1 MFRSLRRRL
10 IWSQILPV
18 LLVIPIIGVTLVY
31 ALEKQFVIPQLAE
44 NLLGDSRL
52 LAEISSAEFELWGD
66 PILFEELISRVKL
79 DPSIQVMFLDQSGR
93 ILFSSDTGTSLRGVQ
108 VNSSGLQ
115 NALNGKETALTNYSI
130 LRTNNVMIDVFE
142 PVSDTSGAVVGI
154 VRLTYR
160 LASLY
165 DLFGQLR
172 WEIGVIL
179 MLGLISSVII
189 GTWLAISISRPVQQV
204 TTAIYGIATGQ
215 RRERLEEIGP
225 DELRSQ
231 ARAVNYLV
239 DQLRSLEQSRR
250 QLLANLVHELGRPL
264 GALRSAIHALGSGAA
279 DDPKLLTDLTV
290 GMDAE
295 TRRLQNLL
303 EELSNLYDKTLGDLE
318 LNLSPVAPNAWL
330 PGVLRPWETAAEEK
344 KLRWEEKIQEEIPSI
359 RFDADRVAQIIG
371 NLLSNAIKYTPAGGV
386 IQVIAGVENNN
397 FTVRVSD
404 SGIGVQA
411 DEREKIFQPFYRGD
425 PSRRIKQGMGLGLTI
440 ARDLA
445 VAHGGKLELETKSG
459 AGSVFLLTL
468 PYEEKEPALNKDGSK
483 G

>member
-10 IWSQILPV
+10 VWSQILPV
-18 LLVIPIIGVTLVY
+18 LLVIPIMGVTLVY
-31 ALEKQFVIPQLAE
+31 ALEKQFIIPQLAE
-44 NLLGDSRL
+44 NLLGDSRM

-79 DPSIQVMFLDQSGR
+79 DPSIQVMFLDPSGR
-93 ILFSSDTGTSLRGVQ
+93 ILFSSDTGTNLRGVQ
-108 VNSSGLQ
+108 VSSPGLD

-142 PVSDTSGAVVGI
+142 PVSDASGAVVGI

-165 DLFGQLR
+165 ELFGQLR
-172 WEIGVIL
+172 WEIAVIL
-179 MLGLISSVII
+179 MIGLVSSVII
-189 GTWLAISISRPVQQV
+189 GAWLAITISRPVQQV

-215 RRERLEEIGP
+215 RREQLDEIGP

-239 DQLRSLEQSRR
+239 DQLHSLEQSRR

-264 GALRSAIHALGSGAA
+264 GALRSAIHALANGAA
-279 DDPKLLTDLTV
+279 DDPRLLKDLTV

-303 EELSNLYDKTLGDLE
+303 EELSNLYDKSLGDLE
-318 LNLSPVAPNAWL
+318 LNIQPVAPNEWL
-330 PGVLRPWETAAEEK
+330 PAVLSPWEAAAEEK
-344 KLRWEEKIQEEIPSI
+344 KLRWEEKIQENIPPI
-359 RFDADRVAQIIG
+359 QMDADRAAQIIG
-371 NLLSNAIKYTPAGGV
+371 NLLSNAVKYTPAGGS
-386 IQVIAGVENNN
+386 IQVVAAADESC

-404 SGIGVQA
+404 SGVGVQP
-411 DEREKIFQPFYRGD
+411 DEKDKIFQPFYRGD

-445 VAHGGKLELETKSG
+445 VAHGGSLELETKPGSG
-459 AGSVFLLTL
+459 SAFVLSL
-468 PYEEKEPALNKDGSK
+468 PYVKKEPPQNQNGAK

>member
-18 LLVIPIIGVTLVY
+18 LLVIPIMGVTLVY
-31 ALEKQFVIPQLAE
+31 SLERQFIIPQLAE

-79 DPSIQVMFLDQSGR
+79 DPSIQVMFLDSSGR

-108 VNSSGLQ
+108 VDSTGLQ
-115 NALNGKETALTNYSI
+115 KALHGGETALTNYSI
-130 LRTNNVMIDVFE
+130 LRTDNVMIDVFE

-165 DLFGQLR
+165 ELFGQLR
-172 WEIGVIL
+172 WQI
-179 MLGLISSVII
+179 GLILLIGLVISIVI
-189 GTWLAISISRPVQQV
+189 GAWLAISISRPVQQV
-204 TTAIYGIATGQ
+204 TGAIYSIATGQ
-215 RRERLEEIGP
+215 RNERLDETGP

-239 DQLRSLEQSRR
+239 DQLHGLEQSRR

-264 GALRSAIHALGSGAA
+264 GALRSAIHALGKGAA
-279 DDPKLLTDLTV
+279 EDPKLLKDLTE

-303 EELSNLYDKTLGDLE
+303 EELANLYDKSLGDLE
-318 LNLSPVAPNAWL
+318 LNFTPVAPSEWL
-330 PGVLRPWETAAEEK
+330 AGVLRPWEAAAEEK
-344 KLRWEEKIQEEIPSI
+344 KVRWEEKIQANIPAI
-359 RFDADRVAQIIG
+359 RLDADRVAQIIG
-371 NLLSNAIKYTPAGGV
+371 NLLSNAVKYTPAGGR
-386 IQVIAGVENNN
+386 IQVSAAADERN
-397 FTVRVSD
+397 FTLRVDD
-404 SGIGVQA
+404 SGIGVQP

-440 ARDLA
+440 ARELA
-445 VAHGGKLELETKSG
+445 VAHGGTLELGGKAG
-459 AGSVFLLTL
+459 AGSLFVLTL
-468 PYEEKEPALNKDGSK
+468 PYNPKDSQEPKK
-483 G
+483 GDRG